1 DVADADRCVNDV
13 CAACRSRKSGSDTTP
28 AINRPLYGVTTTAR
42 RSGSRMPWP
51 RRNTPSTIEYMAV
64 VIATPAASDR
74 IANAVN
80 SGVAASRLSASRVSV
95 PIDAERSTAVVEQG
109 SEYWQGRYQTAFTR
123 MAAMGLPLIGPQ
135 YPDGEQCTPWPAEL
149 PGAQSLDEKQR
160 VLTRP

>member
-1 DVADADRCVNDV
+1 
-13 CAACRSRKSGSDTTP
+13 
-28 AINRPLYGVTTTAR
+28 TTTAR

-95 PIDAERSTAVVEQG
+95 PIDAERSTAGVGGEIGFSFLGLGARLDGIQAVPG
-109 SEYWQGRYQTAFTR
+109 SIPVRSIY
-123 MAAMGLPLIGPQ
+123 
-135 YPDGEQCTPWPAEL
+135 
-149 PGAQSLDEKQR
+149 
-160 VLTRP
+160 

>member
-1 DVADADRCVNDV
+1 MEVADADRCVNDV

-28 AINRPLYGVTTTAR
+28 VISRPLYGVTTTAR

-95 PIDAERSTAVVEQG
+95 PIDAERSTAVVGEDNWFSSVGLGERPQG
-109 SEYWQGRYQTAFTR
+109 GHEVNG
-123 MAAMGLPLIGPQ
+123 
-135 YPDGEQCTPWPAEL
+135 
-149 PGAQSLDEKQR
+149 
-160 VLTRP
+160 